1 MLSDSIALQSVQG
14 EFRCT
19 GIPQVCEVCT
29 AMALS
34 CCVAYCG
41 YLFRESWNT
50 TTDTIANWTML
61 QSGKGA
67 LLSISR
73 VATCSAGAVL
83 AMYIR
88 SLSTVCDLPPALS

>member
-34 CCVAYCG
+34 CWVAYCG

-67 LLSISR
+67 LLR
-73 VATCSAGAVL
+73 
-83 AMYIR
+83 IR
-88 SLSTVCDLPPALS
+88 AFHERQHVQLELSLLCIFGR